1 VLFIVHKDRY
11 EEANSLVPLL
21 CIILEAKFGQCV
33 WEWFTDDAKRVLT
46 KCTWNASEERAV
58 LIYPED
64 GNDGMDLDSD
74 DEYMKSICDMLNIDE
89 GNGGNGFDFD
99 INFVIEE
106 AGRPTNQYGDSGSV
120 KTFRDVD
127 KDGGAAAEGNN
138 LAAHLEQVALSNPP
152 QTHPSPANEVEKAL
166 ELLLTTNPDL
176 VKKFRAI
183 IPLPVSPT
191 KGADED

>member
-99 INFVIEE
+99 ITLSSKKQDDQQTNTGTLV
-106 AGRPTNQYGDSGSV
+106 ASRPSV
-120 KTFRDVD
+120 TSTRTGV
-127 KDGGAAAEGNN
+127 
-138 LAAHLEQVALSNPP
+138 
-152 QTHPSPANEVEKAL
+152 
-166 ELLLTTNPDL
+166 
-176 VKKFRAI
+176 
-183 IPLPVSPT
+183 PLPRETTSQHILNKLHSPT
-191 KGADED
+191 LPRHTPLLPTK